1 MTFENTKPNAED
13 TILGFVT
20 SRSGATTCPSE
31 VARSLAKD
39 DDAPLE
45 WRKYMPVVH
54 EAVDALNARSEI
66 SLTWKSLVM
75 PERKGPYRIGGPKC
89 DN

>member
-1 MTFENTKPNAED
+1 MTFEDTRSNAE
-13 TILGFVT
+13 TTVLEFVR
-20 SRSGATTCPSE
+20 SRKGATACPSE
-31 VARSLAKD
+31 VARSLAD
-39 DDAPLE
+39 DDGTPLE
-45 WRKYMPVVH
+45 WRKYMPTVH

-75 PERKGPYRIGGPKC
+75 PERKGPYRIGVPKC